1 MVGMAEIV
9 FQNPWG
15 LIALPIG
22 WLLLL
27 LFAWR
32 RRFQPFIPFLLR
44 LVIIVLIG
52 LALAQPVR
60 LRAEAGD
67 QLLAQRLVILVD
79 QSASLGETGRQA
91 LRAEATRL
99 TRDFPDSITLFFADR
114 PVIILPYSPALIG
127 SQPLPD
133 KPPAE
138 IAVDLG
144 ALTLDPEIS
153 NLADALTLGAKLLD
167 DKAGRLILLSDGLST
182 KGDAF
187 EATAQLARQGIP
199 VDVVTVDEA
208 MRATWAA
215 TTSDVRLI
223 KLDVPPV
230 LRQGETYDIEVV
242 IHSTDA
248 TNVTLRLTQVSQDEV
263 LAEDVVSVEA
273 GLNLFTFEATAEVL
287 GPQTFRA
294 DIAADSDAEPANNGY
309 SAWTQVFAP
318 SRILLVGEDQL
329 QMSRFKQQLEEAG
342 YAADQV
348 RPASLP
354 DRLSPLESYTGMVIL
369 NVSARSL
376 ELEQM
381 VAVQEFVRSLGR
393 GLLVTGGRESFSLGH
408 YDDTPLADL
417 LPLTLEPP
425 PREERPPVAL
435 LLIIDHSGSMLEER
449 EGQAAT
455 KLAMAKAAAI
465 RATDILGPE
474 DLLGILIFDNRYE
487 WVVPFQPVSDGAT
500 LLHIQESIAAI
511 PGAGGTRILQAM
523 QIGLPALAEQ
533 KQASGGSHAVLF
545 TDGKSFDGNSG
556 IEEYDRVVDAA
567 LEANITLSTI
577 AIGND
582 ADIELLGH
590 LAERGLGRYHF
601 AAAPDELPALTI
613 AESDI
618 LRSNAVQEGE
628 FRPSLAAPHSI
639 VRGLFNDSA
648 DSQEILLP
656 DLTGYIAMTPKPR
669 SEVALQIGPGDP
681 LLSVW
686 GYGLGRVAAWSSDAG
701 HEWASQWPSS
711 AEATRFWGQALGY
724 TLPAPDLGLLQLKAE
739 QEPNGLVT
747 LIADSLTGAGETVDL
762 ARTQATLTTP
772 GGREIPVS
780 LRQVS
785 PGRYQQRLHLADPGA
800 YVLRVNQLVPGEVEE
815 ATATLGF
822 VVPYPAEYA
831 LPVEGT
837 GETLLTHI
845 ATTTGGHPFALGNSP
860 LPGSDCDAAVDDCA
874 PDQPLTLTQNE
885 EAVIEL
891 WPWLL
896 GLALILWPVE
906 IAWRRWS
913 RLRIQ

>member
-15 LIALPIG
+15 LVALPIG

-60 LRAEAGD
+60 LRPEAGD
-67 QLLAQRLVILVD
+67 QPLAQRLVILVD

-114 PVIILPYSPALIG
+114 PVIVLPFSPALIG

-133 KPPAE
+133 NPPAE
-138 IAVDLG
+138 IAVDLD
-144 ALTLDPEIS
+144 ALTLDLEIS

-167 DKAGRLILLSDGLST
+167 DKAGRLILLSDGLPT
-182 KGDAF
+182 RGDAL
-187 EATAQLARQGIP
+187 EATTQLARQGIP
-199 VDVVTVDEA
+199 VDVVTVDEG

-215 TTSDVRLI
+215 TTGDVRLV

-242 IHSTDA
+242 IHSTEA
-248 TNVTLRLTQVSQDEV
+248 TDVNLRLTQLSQDKV
-263 LAEDVVSVEA
+263 LAEDVIAVDE
-273 GLNLFTFEATAEVL
+273 GLNLYTFAATAEAL

-294 DIAADSDAEPANNGY
+294 DIAADGDAEPANNSY

-318 SRILLVGEDQL
+318 SRVLLVGEDQL
-329 QMSRFKQQLEEAG
+329 QVDRFKQQLEEAG
-342 YAADQV
+342 YIADQI
-348 RPASLP
+348 RPAGLP
-354 DRLSPLESYTGMVIL
+354 DRLSPLESYTGMVML

-408 YDDTPLADL
+408 YADTPLADL

-435 LLIIDHSGSMLEER
+435 LLIIDHSGSMIEEDTP
-449 EGQAAT
+449 T

-487 WVVPFQPVSDGAT
+487 WVIPFQPVSDGAT

-511 PGAGGTRILQAM
+511 PPGGGTRILQAM

-545 TDGKSFDGNSG
+545 TDGKSFDGSSG
-556 IEEYDRVVDAA
+556 IAEYDQTVDAA

-639 VRGLFNDSA
+639 VRGLFNDSP
-648 DSQEILLP
+648 DSQDIPLP

-669 SEVALQIGPGDP
+669 SEIALQIGPGDP

-686 GYGLGRVAAWSSDAG
+686 GYGLGRVAAWSSDTG
-701 HEWASQWPSS
+701 HEWAGQWPSS
-711 AEATRFWGQALGY
+711 AEATRFWGQVLGY

-739 QEPNGLVT
+739 EEPNGRVT

-762 ARTQATLTTP
+762 ARTQATVTTP

-780 LRQVS
+780 LRQIS
-785 PGRYQQRLHLADPGA
+785 PGRYQQQLQLADPGA
-800 YVLRVNQLVPGEVEE
+800 YVLRVNQLGPGQAEE

-831 LPVEGT
+831 LPAEGA

-845 ATTTGGHPFALGNSP
+845 ATTTGGHPFTLGSSP
-860 LPGSDCDAAVDDCA
+860 LPGSDCDAAVDDCT
-874 PDQPLTLTQNE
+874 PDQPLALAQNAE
-885 EAVIEL
+885 PVIEL